1 MWGGEPGR
9 AAADLKASR
18 SSADRAGRAEGP
30 WGHLRRVTTIDYEAR
45 ERVNRKIDYI
55 DSFKVAVDLL
65 GIFRLNIDSLRG
77 LAGGGQRSPSRM
89 VTGEDG
95 MLVQCVGDHPRLVKA

>member
-1 MWGGEPGR
+1 MVKHVGGEPGR

-18 SSADRAGRAEGP
+18 SSADRAGREEGP

-55 DSFKVAVDLL
+55 DF
-65 GIFRLNIDSLRG
+65 
-77 LAGGGQRSPSRM
+77 
-89 VTGEDG
+89 
-95 MLVQCVGDHPRLVKA
+95 